1 MSSFLL
7 CEQPTSTDSCGQC
20 RSCKSIQSL
29 QHPDLHFSFPFFNK
43 SSSGSEST
51 LSDDF
56 AEDWRNCL
64 LEHTYF
70 NTDHW
75 ISKITKENKTLF
87 FPVAEANNIARK
99 VSLKAFYGGLKIMV
113 IWMAELIKEDT
124 ANKLLKLLEEPPSN
138 TLFILVT
145 ENMEM
150 MLPTVLSRVQTIQ
163 VPKIEDQKIFDFL
176 IQNQIEQ
183 DRATMSTTYANGN
196 LWKAMLFALN
206 DNFNQGLD
214 DTFQQW
220 MRLCYK
226 KDLLALTD
234 LSVTFHGWGREV
246 QKHFFEYALE
256 QVRQNLMRNYVGD
269 ALEQMTPGERAFA
282 DKFSKFINHFN
293 IEDLMTELTDASY
306 HIGRNLNAKLLFTH
320 LSIKVHHLL
329 RRNSYGR

>member
-1 MSSFLL
+1 
-7 CEQPTSTDSCGQC
+7 
-20 RSCKSIQSL
+20 
-29 QHPDLHFSFPFFNK
+29 
-43 SSSGSEST
+43 
-51 LSDDF
+51 
-56 AEDWRNCL
+56 
-64 LEHTYF
+64 
-70 NTDHW
+70 
-75 ISKITKENKTLF
+75 
-87 FPVAEANNIARK
+87 
-99 VSLKAFYGGLKIMV
+99 
-113 IWMAELIKEDT
+113 MAELIKEDT

-183 DRATMSTTYANGN
+183 DRANMSTTYANGN

-206 DNFNQGLD
+206 DNFN
-214 DTFQQW
+214 QQW

>member
-1 MSSFLL
+1 
-7 CEQPTSTDSCGQC
+7 
-20 RSCKSIQSL
+20 
-29 QHPDLHFSFPFFNK
+29 
-43 SSSGSEST
+43 
-51 LSDDF
+51 
-56 AEDWRNCL
+56 
-64 LEHTYF
+64 
-70 NTDHW
+70 
-75 ISKITKENKTLF
+75 
-87 FPVAEANNIARK
+87 
-99 VSLKAFYGGLKIMV
+99 
-113 IWMAELIKEDT
+113 
-124 ANKLLKLLEEPPSN
+124 
-138 TLFILVT
+138 
-145 ENMEM
+145 
-150 MLPTVLSRVQTIQ
+150 
-163 VPKIEDQKIFDFL
+163 
-176 IQNQIEQ
+176 
-183 DRATMSTTYANGN
+183 MSTTYANGN